1 MNGAEGKDRQEEGDV
16 EIRREKRRQNPLA
29 RHVAGSRRPR
39 RTASFADL
47 LPRVQPTLNAA
58 LAKCQ
63 AASVNS
69 TCTVS

>member
-1 MNGAEGKDRQEEGDV
+1 MSRSGARSGGKIPSPAMLPG
-16 EIRREKRRQNPLA
+16 LGA
-29 RHVAGSRRPR
+29 PR